1 MSVRLRESG
10 DAVSLSN
17 DNLAEL
23 MKLSGEVASLRARER
38 ESDWAATNAK
48 TLQEK
53 LDELQDHLDKLEV
66 DSSRGRF
73 RVRTD
78 WADQGKSSARGHVS
92 TFDSAAKPPVF
103 PETKKS

>member
-48 TLQEK
+48 TLQENEALGSRENEALGSR
-53 LDELQDHLDKLEV
+53 LDIQHFI
-66 DSSRGRF
+66 S
-73 RVRTD
+73 
-78 WADQGKSSARGHVS
+78 
-92 TFDSAAKPPVF
+92 
-103 PETKKS
+103 